1 MNVKPVIFDPQTA
14 GDADWQ
20 ALNVFDN
27 VFRAETWPDDPSKPL
42 EETIQDRRSVPSF
55 VNVVQW
61 VVWSDNHDEI
71 WASANIGTLETEHNR
86 HLAEYWIGVVPTM
99 RRRGIARQ
107 LLKDIARV
115 AGERNRRLMIASTG
129 SVVPAGKTFMERL
142 GAKPGLESRVNQLN
156 IADLD
161 RDLMR
166 DWQERAK
173 ERAIGYEL
181 GMWIGPYREAELEA
195 IKTMM
200 EVMNTA
206 PKDDLDVEDFTW
218 TVEQVRQMEES
229 LAGRKVERWTVYA
242 RHVESGE
249 LAGYTDVYWNPN
261 HPEML
266 GQGDTG
272 VVPQHRNKGLGRW
285 LKAAMIEKVLQDRS
299 QVAHVRTGN
308 ANSNVPMLRINHEMG
323 FKPYRSWTVW
333 QVELEKIDAYLAND
347 G

>member
-1 MNVKPVIFDPQTA
+1 
-14 GDADWQ
+14 
-20 ALNVFDN
+20 
-27 VFRAETWPDDPSKPL
+27 
-42 EETIQDRRSVPSF
+42 
-55 VNVVQW
+55 
-61 VVWSDNHDEI
+61 
-71 WASANIGTLETEHNR
+71 
-86 HLAEYWIGVVPTM
+86 
-99 RRRGIARQ
+99 
-107 LLKDIARV
+107 
-115 AGERNRRLMIASTG
+115 
-129 SVVPAGKTFMERL
+129 
-142 GAKPGLESRVNQLN
+142 
-156 IADLD
+156 
-161 RDLMR
+161 
-166 DWQERAK
+166 
-173 ERAIGYEL
+173 
-181 GMWIGPYREAELEA
+181 
-195 IKTMM
+195 M

-229 LAGRKVERWTVYA
+229 LARRKVERWTAYI

-249 LAGYTDVYWNPN
+249 LAGYTAVYWSPN

-266 GQGDTG
+266 EQGDTG